1 MWHFPLAETDA
12 APYRLHLPGSACG
25 PKFGEIPILTRNGNT
40 PISVEVS
47 PVESARRRTTQTL
60 EEMGLVHDGWFC
72 RRSTRNGTPD
82 MHIIT
87 KALRVLI
94 ALLALTLFAAA
105 CGSDA
110 VDTAVADAADNGE
123 SMTDDTMEDDTMEDD
138 TMEDDTMEDDTM
150 EDDTMEDD
158 TMEDDTMEDDT
169 TMADDGTVRIVSLSP
184 TATEMLFAIGA
195 GDLVVAVDDF
205 SNYPPEAPMTDL
217 SGFTPNIE
225 AIASYEPTLVVS
237 QAPIEG
243 LDALGI
249 ENIVQFA
256 AVSFDDVYAQM
267 NELGAATG
275 FETEAAE
282 ASTVLEAEVSAL
294 KGAVTQPEVPLT
306 YYHELDTTL
315 FSVTSD
321 TFIGEVYKTLGL
333 VNIADAH
340 DPDGFSYPQL
350 SEEII
355 LTENP
360 DLIFLAD
367 TKWEGQSLETVRER
381 PGWSAMTA
389 VEAGNVFEL
398 DDDIASRWGPRIL
411 DFMAVV
417 VEAVNKQ
424 TVNAG

>member
-1 MWHFPLAETDA
+1 
-12 APYRLHLPGSACG
+12 
-25 PKFGEIPILTRNGNT
+25 
-40 PISVEVS
+40 
-47 PVESARRRTTQTL
+47 
-60 EEMGLVHDGWFC
+60 
-72 RRSTRNGTPD
+72 
-82 MHIIT
+82 
-87 KALRVLI
+87 
-94 ALLALTLFAAA
+94 
-105 CGSDA
+105 
-110 VDTAVADAADNGE
+110 
-123 SMTDDTMEDDTMEDD
+123 MEDDA
-138 TMEDDTMEDDTM
+138 
-150 EDDTMEDD
+150 
-158 TMEDDTMEDDT
+158 
-169 TMADDGTVRIVSLSP
+169 MADDGTVRVVSLSP

-267 NELGAATG
+267 NQLGAATG

-411 DFMAVV
+411 DFMEVV

-424 TVNAG
+424 AVNAG